1 MGLEVKSYRLNILY
15 LTFGAFKK
23 ERIDDLK
30 LTPSLEDYLKA
41 IYILSV
47 SKREVRPSDIAE
59 LMSVRLPSVSE
70 AIKRLMRMGL
80 IQKERYGNIILTRQG
95 YELALNLLR
104 RHQIIAR
111 FLQEFLGLSPEDAHR
126 EACIIEHSISEET
139 LTRLNLFVEVFL
151 RYCRSCMDILLNNGG
166 NKCTGYNVNNGK
178 NHNE

>member
-1 MGLEVKSYRLNILY
+1 M
-15 LTFGAFKK
+15 
-23 ERIDDLK
+23 K

-59 LMSVRLPSVSE
+59 LMDVRLPSVSE
-70 AIKRLMRMGL
+70 AIKRLAKMGL
-80 IQKERYGNIILTRQG
+80 IQKERYGNIILTQQG

-111 FLQEFLGLSPEDAHR
+111 FLQEFLGLPPEDAHR

-139 LTRLNLFVEVFL
+139 LARLNMIVEAL
-151 RYCRSCMDILLNNGG
+151 IRYCRNCMDILLNNGS
-166 NKCTGYNVNNGK
+166 NKQVNYDSNNGK
-178 NHNE
+178 NYKKKP

>member
-1 MGLEVKSYRLNILY
+1 M
-15 LTFGAFKK
+15 
-23 ERIDDLK
+23 K

-59 LMSVRLPSVSE
+59 LMDVRLPSVSE
-70 AIKRLMRMGL
+70 AIKRLAKMGL
-80 IQKERYGNIILTRQG
+80 IQKERYGNIILTQQG

-111 FLQEFLGLSPEDAHR
+111 FLQEFLGLPPEDAHR

-139 LTRLNLFVEVFL
+139 LARLNMIVEAL
-151 RYCRSCMDILLNNGG
+151 IRYCRNCMDILLNNGG
-166 NKCTGYNVNNGK
+166 NKQVNYDSNNGK
-178 NHNE
+178 KCKKKP